1 MNEKHRQERK
11 TMSKEKTLQLSKENP
26 FMKHC
31 GIKLIPGEN
40 DTICAQIEVTP
51 DHLNPYSLVH
61 GGLLYTMADI
71 AAGATARKYAPTPV
85 TLNSDFHFLQN
96 VSSGV
101 VTARAE
107 VIRAGIS
114 TIVLRAQVFSDK
126 GKELAEGTFT
136 YYSSSRRAARNQS
149 SIE

>member
-1 MNEKHRQERK
+1 
-11 TMSKEKTLQLSKENP
+11 MSKEKTLRLAKENP

-31 GIKLIPGEN
+31 GIELVPGEN

-71 AAGATARKYAPTPV
+71 AAGATARKYAATPV

-107 VIRAGIS
+107 VVRAGL
-114 TIVLRAQVFSDK
+114 TVIVLRVRVSSDN

-136 YYSSSRRAARNQS
+136 YYSSGRRAAGNKIAS
-149 SIE
+149 HSAN